1 MRRSTFKLS
10 KSTKRVMALAMR
22 NKVEADAFKN
32 IMIDA
37 QITYET
43 LKHRKAKDKPESA
56 GE

>member
-1 MRRSTFKLS
+1 
-10 KSTKRVMALAMR
+10 MALAMR